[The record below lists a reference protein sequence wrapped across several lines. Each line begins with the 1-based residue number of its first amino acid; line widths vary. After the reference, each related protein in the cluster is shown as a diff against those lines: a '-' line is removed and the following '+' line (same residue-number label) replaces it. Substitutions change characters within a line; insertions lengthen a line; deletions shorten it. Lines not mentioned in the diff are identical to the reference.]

1 MLPLNITLNEHINA
15 TQFALRW
22 KSFKTC
28 LFVTNVNRGE
38 TCKLGDAGYASQGYV
53 TTHYYDCILKED
65 LDKTGILRCQVLNNT
80 QAQPTDTRKYNVACY
95 NAFERN
101 EKFRCSASFFKE

>member
-1 MLPLNITLNEHINA
+1 MKKLLLFLFIIPFISLSQIN
-15 TQFALRW
+15 QD
-22 KSFKTC
+22 
-28 LFVTNVNRGE
+28 NNP
-38 TCKLGDAGYASQGYV
+38 